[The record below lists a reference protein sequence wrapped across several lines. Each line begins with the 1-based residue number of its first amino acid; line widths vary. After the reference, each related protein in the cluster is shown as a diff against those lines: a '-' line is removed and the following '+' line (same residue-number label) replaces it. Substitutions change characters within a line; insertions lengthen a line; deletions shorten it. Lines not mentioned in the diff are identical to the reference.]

1 MFKLNSPLALATG
14 LEGLSKV
21 HGAKGITTSFQGTGA
36 STNYKHINLPAL
48 PMMAEISK
56 ADMAVYRG
64 YHGHEV
70 GHIIFTNKADY
81 YNHITK
87 MFGDADRQT
96 YEYSV
101 RSYIPI
107 YDCDKINRKI
117 KVFHRIWN
125 FLEDPCMEK
134 KVARKF
140 GGLPLA
146 LTAVVERVVSKSNN
160 MRVEGARDRPEY
172 DARETLLFALN
183 LTYRMN
189 IGIGSH
195 EAQEYLDNIPD
206 EIKPVYDHYLP
217 KVMKLTNTKSA
228 CELAELIM
236 SDLWSDKDFEPQ
248 EKETG
253 DGQDEQSGDTG
264 SDGDDDGD
272 DGSDAEN
279 TQDEQGDD
287 VEGTETGKGSST
299 DDDDADD
306 DGTES
311 SQSSEGQ
318 AESEDEDPEER
329 NEVLSK
335 SKSAGTS
342 FDPYEVQDLS
352 DAVEDIASE
361 AQSFSSGRTEA
372 DGLSYER
379 NTFNLH
385 RKEDFDGKMTRLLVK
400 NMPKRKDKN
409 GFNVYDDNGRC
420 VYVDNYDEALKQISD
435 RWHSNLTGDD
445 RRAIAQLARKLQSR
459 QRDLTERSKPRGRLD
474 PSRLSQVI
482 AGDTNV
488 FYTKQQSA
496 GYSTAVSLSCDMSGS
511 VDERRMSDAMLALNE
526 ALGMGNIPTQISTW
540 HAGGKYNSQGRGS
553 YKNNECCAF
562 VLKEFHENYR
572 NVREELMM
580 AQVSPFCGGGT
591 YAVEPYWFAIQE
603 LLQRQEQRKILF
615 FLQDGDSAGGKNG
628 WSASR
633 ACKKTQIVAKALGI
647 ETIAIGIGWDGIRYY
662 FDNSIYADFNTLAA
676 DLLDELGKYFDRQ
689 GFSEVA

>member
-14 LEGLSKV
+14 LEGLTKV

-48 PMMAEISK
+48 PMMAELSK

-70 GHIIFTNKADY
+70 GHIIFTKKGDY
-81 YNHITK
+81 YKHIIK
-87 MFGDADRQT
+87 MFGEPDTERYDSHVQG
-96 YEYSV
+96 
-101 RSYIPI
+101 YIPI
-107 YDCDKINRKI
+107 YGCDKINRKI

-140 GGLPLA
+140 GGLPVA
-146 LTAVVERVVSKSNN
+146 LTAVVERVVANSNN
-160 MRVEGARDRPEY
+160 MRVEGARDKPEY

-183 LTYRMN
+183 LTYRMS
-189 IGIGSH
+189 IGIGRD
-195 EAQEYLDNIPD
+195 EVQEYLDNIPD

-217 KVMKLTNTKSA
+217 KVMKLSGTKSA
-228 CELAELIM
+228 CDLAELIM

-248 EKETG
+248 EQEKD

-264 SDGDDDGD
+264 SDDDDDGD

-287 VEGTETGKGSST
+287 VESTETGEGSST

-318 AESEDEDPEER
+318 TESEG
-329 NEVLSK
+329 EVPDKEKLSD
-335 SKSAGTS
+335 SKEAGTA
-342 FDPYEVQDLS
+342 FDPFEVQDLS
-352 DAVEDIASE
+352 DAVKDIASE
-361 AQSFSSGRTEA
+361 AQSFSAGRTEA
-372 DGLSYER
+372 DNVGYER

-385 RKEDFDGKMTRLLVK
+385 RKEDFDGKMTRLLVTT
-400 NMPKRKDKN
+400 MPHRRDIN
-409 GFNVYDDNGRC
+409 GGKVYDADGRREN
-420 VYVDNYDEALKQISD
+420 VNDYEEALKQISD
-435 RWHSNLTGDD
+435 RWHRRLTGDD

-459 QRDLTERSKPRGRLD
+459 QRDLTERNKPRGRLD

-496 GYSTAVSLSCDMSGS
+496 GYSTAVSLSCDISGS
-511 VDERRMSDAMLALNE
+511 VKGDRMSDAMLALNE
-526 ALGMGNIPTQISTW
+526 ALGMGNIPTQISIW
-540 HAGGKYNSQGRGS
+540 RAGGKYDSKGNGI

-580 AQVSPFCGGGT
+580 AQLPPFWGGGT
-591 YAVEPYWFAIQE
+591 YSIEPYWFAIQE
-603 LLQRQEQRKILF
+603 LLQRQEQRKIIF
-615 FLQDGDSAGGKNG
+615 FLQDGSSADGRNG
-628 WSASR
+628 YAATR
-633 ACKKTQIVAKALGI
+633 ACKQTQRIAKSLGVETIPIGI
-647 ETIAIGIGWDGIRYY
+647 EWDAIHYY
-662 FDNSIYADFNTLAA
+662 FTDSIYANFNTLAA
-676 DLLDELGKYFDRQ
+676 DLLDQIGKYFDKQ
-689 GFSEVA
+689 GFHAVA